1 MHRSVCFLGIL
12 QIKRGTNVLTLSL
25 KNTLLQ
31 WMCSF
36 FKINH
41 FLSLQVRGSK
51 QISRVSNSVTPA
63 SELDFL
69 FHDFFFF
76 LWKKTDQFAALPN
89 STNLQFHQDQNGFEN
104 CLSHGQNLENQPTIL
119 QPLETQDLQLN
130 TGIPNTENVEPI
142 FPHCKVPHDKF
153 SGKVYSRQQPAQVV
167 QSSMLQQLISLL
179 HFPIQPIFNFI
190 RIKMVLKIVHLMGR
204 IWKTNP
210 LFYNLWKHK
219 IYN

>member
-1 MHRSVCFLGIL
+1 MICMRVNSIHVHRSVCFLGIL

-69 FHDFFFF
+69 FHDFFFCG
-76 LWKKTDQFAALPN
+76 KK
-89 STNLQFHQDQNGFEN
+89 
-104 CLSHGQNLENQPTIL
+104 
-119 QPLETQDLQLN
+119 
-130 TGIPNTENVEPI
+130 
-142 FPHCKVPHDKF
+142 
-153 SGKVYSRQQPAQVV
+153 
-167 QSSMLQQLISLL
+167 LISLL